1 MKKKKKLSEDYLF
14 DNYLTDEDIRKIDE
28 EYEMMTPEER
38 EKTLIE
44 DLKEL
49 GLEHLIPGSIKY
61 KY

>member
-1 MKKKKKLSEDYLF
+1 MKKKKKLCEDYLF

-28 EYEMMTPEER
+28 KIEKMTPEER

-49 GLEHLIPGSIKY
+49 GLEHLIPESIKY